1 MTGVHSQLGP
11 CNTAWVGRHVGW
23 EQSGR
28 RPRSVNV
35 MTRFIPAAWR
45 RAALVQLIR
54 TSGALTFVETSS
66 LPPIGLS
73 LRAAVMCL
81 LCGDAMRS
89 DAVCHEGMLHV
100 RDFEGGDFE
109 GLRGGAPLATG
120 G

>member
-1 MTGVHSQLGP
+1 MTGIHSQLVVP
-11 CNTAWVGRHVGW
+11 LNTAWIGRLIGW

-28 RPRSVNV
+28 RPHSVNL
-35 MTRFIPAAWR
+35 MTWLIPAAWR
-45 RAALVQLIR
+45 RAPLVQLIR
-54 TSGALTFVETSS
+54 TNGALTFAETSS

-73 LRAAVMCL
+73 LRAAAMFL

-89 DAVCHEGMLHV
+89 DAVGHEGMLNV
-100 RDFEGGDFE
+100 RDFE